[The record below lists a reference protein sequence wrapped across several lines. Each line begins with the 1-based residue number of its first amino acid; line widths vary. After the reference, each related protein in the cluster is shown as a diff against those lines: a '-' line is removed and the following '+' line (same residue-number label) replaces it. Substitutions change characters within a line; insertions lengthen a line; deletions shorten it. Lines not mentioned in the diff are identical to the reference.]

1 MVMDGWM
8 IMNDNGWMIY
18 YIDEIDEDI
27 F

>member
-1 MVMDGWM
+1 MDGWM